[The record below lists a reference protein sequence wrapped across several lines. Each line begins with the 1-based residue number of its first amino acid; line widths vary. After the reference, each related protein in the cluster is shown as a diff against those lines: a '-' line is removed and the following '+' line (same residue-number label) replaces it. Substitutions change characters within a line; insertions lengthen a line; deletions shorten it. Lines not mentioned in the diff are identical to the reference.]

1 MMTESKKILIVDDE
15 PDVIEWMTAFFEDN
29 GYATIS
35 AVNGAEAFA
44 LAKSEKPNLVTLD
57 ISMDQESGMRA
68 LKNLQ
73 NSEETKSIPI
83 IICTGVSPDLKQF
96 IDRTKQVQNPAA
108 FLEKPIDRDVL
119 LNKVRELLG

>member
-1 MMTESKKILIVDDE
+1 MTEPKKILIVDDE
-15 PDVIEWMTAFFEDN
+15 SDVIEWMTVFFEDN
-29 GYATIS
+29 GYATAS
-35 AVNGAEAFA
+35 AINGADAFA
-44 LAKSEKPNLVTLD
+44 LAKSEKPDLVTLD

-73 NSEETKSIPI
+73 SAEETKDIPI

-96 IDRTKQVQNPAA
+96 IDRTRQVQNPAA

-119 LNKVRELLG
+119 LAKVQELIG

>member
-29 GYATIS
+29 GYSTIS
-35 AVNGAEAFA
+35 AANGADAFA
-44 LAKSEKPNLVTLD
+44 KAKSERPDLITLD
-57 ISMDQESGMRA
+57 ISMDEESGMRA

-73 NSEETKSIPI
+73 STEETKDLPI

-96 IDRTKQVQNPAA
+96 IDRTKQVQYPAA

-119 LNKVRELLG
+119 LNKVRELIG

>member
-83 IICTGVSPDLKQF
+83 IICTGVSPDRKQF

-119 LNKVRELLG
+119 LNKVRDLLG

>member
-1 MMTESKKILIVDDE
+1 MTEPKKILIVDDE
-15 PDVIEWMTAFFEDN
+15 SDVIEWMTVFFEDN

-73 NSEETKSIPI
+73 NTEETRDIPI
-83 IICTGVSPDLKQF
+83 IICTGVSPDLKRF
-96 IDRTKQVQNPAA
+96 IDRTKQLNTPAA

-119 LNKVRELLG
+119 LSKVKELIG

>member
-1 MMTESKKILIVDDE
+1 MTEPKKILIVDDE
-15 PDVIEWMTAFFEDN
+15 SDVIEWMTAFFEDN
-29 GYATIS
+29 GYSVIA

-44 LAKSEKPNLVTLD
+44 LAKSDKPDLVTLD

-73 NSEETKSIPI
+73 TTEETKDIPI

-119 LNKVRELLG
+119 LSKIKELIG

>member
-1 MMTESKKILIVDDE
+1 MTGSKKILIVDDE
-15 PDVIEWMTAFFEDN
+15 SDVIEWMTAFFEDN
-29 GYATIS
+29 GYATLS
-35 AVNGAEAFA
+35 AIDGAEAFA
-44 LAKSEKPNLVTLD
+44 LAKSEIPDLVTLD

-73 NSEETKSIPI
+73 TTEETKDIPI

-96 IDRTKQVQNPAA
+96 IDRTKQVETPAA

-119 LNKVRELLG
+119 LSKVKELIG

>member
-1 MMTESKKILIVDDE
+1 MTEPKKILIVDDE

-35 AVNGAEAFA
+35 AVDGAEAFA

-57 ISMDQESGMRA
+57 ITMDQESGMRA

-73 NSEETKSIPI
+73 DAEETRDIPI

-119 LNKVRELLG
+119 LSKVNELIG

>member
-1 MMTESKKILIVDDE
+1 MTEPKKILIVDDE
-15 PDVIEWMTAFFEDN
+15 SDVIEWMTVFFEDN

-35 AVNGAEAFA
+35 ATNGAEAFA

-73 NSEETKSIPI
+73 NTEETREIPI
-83 IICTGVSPDLKQF
+83 IICTGVSPDLKRF
-96 IDRTKQVQNPAA
+96 IDRTKQLNTPAA

-119 LNKVRELLG
+119 LNKVKELIG